1 MPLLFCRPIR
11 QHATGRQGLYRTLL
25 VEQRSLPLASF
36 KEMASDPTNDAP
48 AGEADTLERKFWKNV
63 PVSNAMPLS
72 TLACW

>member
-1 MPLLFCRPIR
+1 M
-11 QHATGRQGLYRTLL
+11 
-25 VEQRSLPLASF
+25 EQRSLPLASF